1 MITFPEWLPPSAIG
15 ATFTTIGL
23 LKVYGLC
30 KGVVGGG
37 GKPISCRLL
46 GRCPTWSR
54 PLHIVFVLFFL
65 GVGVVNLAILL
76 ALLMKSR

>member
-1 MITFPEWLPPSAIG
+1 MTALPEWLPPAAVG

-23 LKVYGLC
+23 LKMYGLS

-37 GKPISCRLL
+37 GKPMFCRLL

-54 PLHIVFVLFFL
+54 PLHIVFICFFL
-65 GVGVVNLAILL
+65 GVGVVNLAMLL
-76 ALLMKSR
+76 ALLLKSR

>member
-1 MITFPEWLPPSAIG
+1 MTTFPEWLPPAAVG

-23 LKVYGLC
+23 LKVYGLR

-46 GRCPTWSR
+46 GRCPGWSKQ
-54 PLHIVFVLFFL
+54 LHMVFVLFFL
-65 GVGVVNLAILL
+65 GIGVVNLAILL
-76 ALLMKSR
+76 TLLLKS